1 MGTQLVNGGRILSDG
16 TYEPYNKET
25 GEYDSLGTDADGN
38 NIGDVN
44 ADDFGPSTV
53 GGGVTYTGDNEV
65 VSGLVTSDSATNEVN
80 NAQTTLNEIGSNTG
94 ATTTGGGS
102 PDQLSS
108 LFSQISNLRTQL
120 ADTQAA
126 EKLAQENLTDQDLQ
140 VKLGGLENSEEG
152 GESKETDLSRSIDAV
167 NKGKDADTSTIV
179 DPVQRA
185 MTEATLNKLSLIEQS
200 ATRLNDF
207 AKTMSD
213 YSQADINDINATA
226 MRAVE
231 RQIAENARTQRA
243 MQFAG
248 VIGGGAQF
256 APKAE
261 ASLINEIIED
271 GLDRIDII
279 NDKKNSA
286 IRTARKAEAEFNYQL
301 FTDSV
306 ELAKEYNQEIED
318 HITQLSALVRQTEKD
333 EKDALLFNQQ
343 QEERN
348 SLILAGELIDATPE
362 EIAAAA
368 AANGI
373 DPNLLN
379 KAVNDAKFEQEGRTF
394 DTASNA
400 LTLEQKRA
408 TLNKTYNDVR
418 LANEKADETEGVDI
432 PEDIERGLLDA
443 GLSGDSIVE
452 VFTNVDTFGIDGAIE
467 IELSGGTSKEQAREI
482 VFAYVRD
489 RQRKGDDGF
498 DKTKTEI
505 RLNNLIDEYFPEIEI
520 EGARFKGDTNFSSE
534 TFFKK

>member
-333 EKDALLFNQQ
+333 EKDA
-343 QEERN
+343 
-348 SLILAGELIDATPE
+348 
-362 EIAAAA
+362 
-368 AANGI
+368 
-373 DPNLLN
+373 
-379 KAVNDAKFEQEGRTF
+379 
-394 DTASNA
+394 
-400 LTLEQKRA
+400 
-408 TLNKTYNDVR
+408 
-418 LANEKADETEGVDI
+418 
-432 PEDIERGLLDA
+432 
-443 GLSGDSIVE
+443 
-452 VFTNVDTFGIDGAIE
+452 
-467 IELSGGTSKEQAREI
+467 
-482 VFAYVRD
+482 
-489 RQRKGDDGF
+489 GF
-498 DKTKTEI
+498 
-505 RLNNLIDEYFPEIEI
+505 Y
-520 EGARFKGDTNFSSE
+520 
-534 TFFKK
+534 